1 MKQQFRGIALIICS
15 LMILLMSW
23 EGQKSDA
30 AAISGSIPGESIRL
44 RILANSDRPGDQ
56 AIKRQVR
63 DAIVEQMNGWVQRL
77 ENPLSLAEARQ
88 IIESN
93 LALVEDTV
101 KRTLEKSGKSYTY
114 KVELGVVP
122 FPTKMYGGA
131 VYPAGDYE
139 ALRVTLGKG
148 EGKNWWCV
156 LFPPL
161 CFVDAG
167 SGDALAK
174 NRSQVDLK
182 SAAAVTADG
191 GKNAADSADAVHA
204 EGAGAGAGIGAGAHD
219 GAVQVQVQA
228 QQEEAEVRFFLW
240 DMLSGLWDWIIGLF
254 K

>member
-1 MKQQFRGIALIICS
+1 MRQQFRGFGLIFCS
-15 LMILLMSW
+15 LMILFMSW

-30 AAISGSIPGESIRL
+30 AALGGSIPEESIRL

-56 AIKRQVR
+56 VIKRQVR
-63 DAIVEQMNGWVQRL
+63 DAIVEQMNGWVQQL
-77 ENPLSLAEARQ
+77 ENPLSLADARQ
-88 IIESN
+88 IIEDN

-101 KRTLEKSGKSYTY
+101 KRTLERSGKNYAY

-122 FPTKMYGGA
+122 FPTKMYGGT
-131 VYPAGDYE
+131 VYPAGEYE

-167 SGDALAK
+167 SGEALAK
-174 NRSQVDLK
+174 GGNEADLK
-182 SAAAVTADG
+182 HAAAAADG
-191 GKNAADSADAVHA
+191 SKPASGAAEDAAKAAKA
-204 EGAGAGAGIGAGAHD
+204 EGAGSKDRA
-219 GAVQVQVQA
+219 VQVQA

-240 DMLSGLWDWIIGLF
+240 DLLSGLWDWIVSLF

>member
-1 MKQQFRGIALIICS
+1 MRQQLRNITLIICS

-30 AAISGSIPGESIRL
+30 AALGGSIPEESIRL

-56 AIKRQVR
+56 VIKRQVR
-63 DAIVEQMNGWVQRL
+63 DAIVEQMNGWVQHL
-77 ENPLSLAEARQ
+77 ENPVSLAEARE

-101 KRTLEKSGKSYTY
+101 ERTLEKSGKSYTY

-167 SGDALAK
+167 SGEALAK
-174 NRSQVDLK
+174 SRTDVQN
-182 SAAAVTADG
+182 AA
-191 GKNAADSADAVHA
+191 GKAAGAENAADNIDA
-204 EGAGAGAGIGAGAHD
+204 AGAGAND
-219 GAVQVQVQA
+219 GTVQLQVQA
-228 QQEEAEVRFFLW
+228 QQEETKVRFFLW
-240 DMLSGLWDWIIGLF
+240 DLLSGLWDWIVSLF
-254 K
+254 

>member
-1 MKQQFRGIALIICS
+1 MGQQFRSIALIFCS
-15 LMILLMSW
+15 FMILLMSW

-30 AAISGSIPGESIRL
+30 AAIGGSIPEESIRL

-56 AIKRQVR
+56 VIKRRVR
-63 DAIVEQMNGWVQRL
+63 DAIVEQMNGWVQQL
-77 ENPLSLAEARQ
+77 EHPLSLTEARQ
-88 IIESN
+88 IIENN

-101 KRTLEKSGKSYTY
+101 KQTLEKSGKTYTY
-114 KVELGVVP
+114 QVELGMVS

-131 VYPAGDYE
+131 VYPAGEYE

-167 SGDALAK
+167 SGEALAK
-174 NRSQVDLK
+174 
-182 SAAAVTADG
+182 DG
-191 GKNAADSADAVHA
+191 DAEVK
-204 EGAGAGAGIGAGAHD
+204 
-219 GAVQVQVQA
+219 VQA

-240 DMLSGLWDWIIGLF
+240 DMLTGLWNWIVSFF

>member
-1 MKQQFRGIALIICS
+1 MRQQLRNITLIICS

-30 AAISGSIPGESIRL
+30 AALGGSIPEESIRL

-56 AIKRQVR
+56 VIKRQVR
-63 DAIVEQMNGWVQRL
+63 DAIVEQMNGWVQHL
-77 ENPLSLAEARQ
+77 ENPVSLAEARE

-167 SGDALAK
+167 SGEALAK
-174 NRSQVDLK
+174 GRTDVQ
-182 SAAAVTADG
+182 
-191 GKNAADSADAVHA
+191 NAAGKAAGAENAAGNIDAAGADAN
-204 EGAGAGAGIGAGAHD
+204 D
-219 GAVQVQVQA
+219 GTVQLQVQA
-228 QQEEAEVRFFLW
+228 QQEETKVRFFLW
-240 DMLSGLWDWIIGLF
+240 DLLSGLWDWIVSLF
-254 K
+254 

>member
-1 MKQQFRGIALIICS
+1 MRQQFRSIALIICS
-15 LMILLMSW
+15 LMILFMSW

-30 AAISGSIPGESIRL
+30 AALGGSIPDESIRL

-56 AIKRQVR
+56 VVKRQVR
-63 DAIVEQMNGWVQRL
+63 DAIVEQMNGWVQQL
-77 ENPLSLAEARQ
+77 EAPVSLADARR
-88 IIESN
+88 IIQSN
-93 LALVEDTV
+93 LDLVEDTV
-101 KRTLEKSGKSYTY
+101 KRTLEKSGKTYAYT
-114 KVELGVVP
+114 VELGVVP

-167 SGDALAK
+167 SGEALAK
-174 NRSQVDLK
+174 SGGEVDADIQN
-182 SAAAVTADG
+182 AAAAGNKAVVGTS
-191 GKNAADSADAVHA
+191 DSA
-204 EGAGAGAGIGAGAHD
+204 GAQGSVDSG
-219 GAVQVQVQA
+219 GAVQAHVQVQ
-228 QQEEAEVRFFLW
+228 QEKAEVRFFLW
-240 DMLSGLWDWIIGLF
+240 DMLSGLWDWIVGLF

>member
-1 MKQQFRGIALIICS
+1 MGQQFRSIALIFCS

-30 AAISGSIPGESIRL
+30 AAIGGSIPEESIRL

-56 AIKRQVR
+56 VIKRQVR
-63 DAIVEQMNGWVQRL
+63 DAIVEQMNGWVQQL
-77 ENPLSLAEARQ
+77 ENPLSLTEARQ
-88 IIESN
+88 VIESN

-101 KRTLEKSGKSYTY
+101 KRTLENSGKNYTY
-114 KVELGVVP
+114 QVELGVVP

-167 SGDALAK
+167 SGEALAK
-174 NRSQVDLK
+174 DRGQADLK
-182 SAAAVTADG
+182 NADAVTANVSKDAAGSTDG
-191 GKNAADSADAVHA
+191 DYA
-204 EGAGAGAGIGAGAHD
+204 EG
-219 GAVQVQVQA
+219 
-228 QQEEAEVRFFLW
+228 AEVRFFLW
-240 DMLSGLWDWIIGLF
+240 DMLSGLWDWIVSLF

>member
-1 MKQQFRGIALIICS
+1 MKQQYRNIALILCS

-30 AAISGSIPGESIRL
+30 AALGGSIPEESIRL

-56 AIKRQVR
+56 VIKRQVR
-63 DAIVEQMNGWVQRL
+63 DAIVEQMNGWVQHL
-77 ENPLSLAEARQ
+77 ENPVSLAEARQ

-93 LALVEDTV
+93 LALVEDTI

-167 SGDALAK
+167 SGEALAK
-174 NRSQVDLK
+174 GGADIQN
-182 SAAAVTADG
+182 TA
-191 GKNAADSADAVHA
+191 GKA
-204 EGAGAGAGIGAGAHD
+204 AGAESTAGNIDAAEAGAND
-219 GAVQVQVQA
+219 GTVQVQA

-240 DMLSGLWDWIIGLF
+240 DLLSGLWDWIVSLF
-254 K
+254 